1 MHAAFKKNTRD
12 SLHAEPRAHRRYF
25 GGVVAFN
32 QADFEA
38 INGFPNTFWGW
49 GGEDDEMYSR
59 IVEVT
64 GRLCNTDRATAP
76 LDSSAAALRIRT
88 TPAVPLSVLSREGG
102 IPGAVKP
109 E

>member
-1 MHAAFKKNTRD
+1 MRKLDN
-12 SLHAEPRAHRRYF
+12 RRYF

-32 QADFEA
+32 RADFEA

-64 GRLCNTDRATAP
+64 RRH
-76 LDSSAAALRIRT
+76 
-88 TPAVPLSVLSREGG
+88 TPSTRNLKTFLL
-102 IPGAVKP
+102 
-109 E
+109 

>member
-1 MHAAFKKNTRD
+1 MRNLAN
-12 SLHAEPRAHRRYF
+12 RRYF

-64 GRLCNTDRATAP
+64 
-76 LDSSAAALRIRT
+76 
-88 TPAVPLSVLSREGG
+88 
-102 IPGAVKP
+102 
-109 E
+109 